1 MIIEKPRIKFEIN
14 SGIYVFNPKILKILK
29 KKFLNMNDLINDLKK
44 RRFRI
49 GTFKIYEP
57 IIDIGNFETYESAKN
72 IVKNV

>member
-1 MIIEKPRIKFEIN
+1 
-14 SGIYVFNPKILKILK
+14 
-29 KKFLNMNDLINDLKK
+29 MNDLINDLKK

-72 IVKNV
+72 IIKNV